1 MERMALMNMKMNTTR
16 TISLKSWRGLVLLA
30 LAAAVLPSARAA
42 LPIAHWQQPSGAQ
55 VLSLIHI

>member
-42 LPIAHWQQPSGAQ
+42 LP
-55 VLSLIHI
+55 LSLIHI